1 MAKGSARQVGS
12 ATVEAPTWLRHTLE
26 EIIGQ
31 IRRLLDV
38 SGCAFQIVDFDE
50 GMIRP
55 AAQWFANDEVRS
67 AMSPVLERPYDVHR
81 PGVTEAAIESG
92 DALLIERF
100 DDWEGAEPL
109 TQRLR
114 AELDPTDAQLAL
126 DWYRSSSFISCPV
139 RTAGGRTL
147 GVLALSSR
155 TPQPPLSED
164 DLRVVQVFADLAAL
178 ALERTELLDREERRG
193 REERDLNDASRAVSA
208 SLDLGTVYT
217 TIVEQARL
225 LVGARMVALRR
236 YEPATADLR
245 TVAAAGM
252 SDEGQRRRFS
262 VGEGMIGQVARTGRA
277 YVSDPADADRFA
289 HTFIEREGVGSFV
302 HVPIA
307 LGPRIFGVLTA
318 SHVEPGYFGD
328 PELARL
334 EALARP
340 AAGAIANALDFQR
353 ERRIADALTRG
364 FIPRQ
369 DDIPGFELGLVYEP
383 AGHEVGG
390 GDIFGVWTLPSGALA
405 VLVGDVSGKGLEVAA
420 LSSMV
425 RFFVEARTWD
435 SERPAEVLEQTDRLL
450 RGRLPGGSFVAAF
463 MGVIAGGRL
472 RWANAGHAP
481 PVLLGRA
488 GERVLTATGVPLGVE
503 DEPRYD
509 ERDDPFGPG
518 DVLFAAT
525 DGLIEARR
533 DGVLFGDERLRELLA
548 EHGLRLGPDE
558 LVAAVRREVETW
570 TPDLDD
576 DLVLLALRP
585 SPVIRSEQPGGA
597 ASRALF
603 DEYMALVRERLGD
616 DFMPSE
622 DIFATEGAFDGP
634 GTAWLVLYEDDLPVA
649 CGGLRPIEPRVGEIK
664 RMFVTAA
671 ARRRGHGRALLTE
684 LERRARAA
692 GYERV
697 RLYTTEVL
705 HEARALYE
713 DVGYRHVDAPAVR
726 HRAEDIWLEK
736 RL

>member
-1 MAKGSARQVGS
+1 
-12 ATVEAPTWLRHTLE
+12 VEEPTWLRHTLE

-38 SGCAFQIVDFDE
+38 SGCAFQVVDFEE

-55 AAQWFANDEVRS
+55 AAQWFATDEVRD
-67 AMSPVLERPYDVHR
+67 AMSPVLARPYDVHR

-92 DALLIERF
+92 EALLIERF
-100 DDWEGAEPL
+100 DDWEGAAPL
-109 TQRLR
+109 MARLR
-114 AELDPTDAQLAL
+114 AELDPADAQLAL

-155 TPQPPLSED
+155 TPQPPLRED
-164 DLRVVQVFADLAAL
+164 DLRIVQVFADMAAL

-193 REERDLNDASRAVSA
+193 RDDRELNDAARAVSA
-208 SLDLGTVYT
+208 SLELDTVYE

-225 LVGARMVALRR
+225 IVGARMVALRR

-245 TVAAAGM
+245 TVASIGM

-262 VGEGMIGQVARTGRA
+262 VGEGMIGHVARSGRS
-277 YVSDPADADRFA
+277 YVSHPDDAERFA
-289 HTFIEREGVGSFV
+289 RTFLEREGVGSFV

-318 SHVEPGYFGD
+318 SHSELGHFGEH
-328 PELARL
+328 ELARL

-364 FIPRQ
+364 FVPRQ
-369 DDIPGFELGLVYEP
+369 TGIPGFELGLVYEP

-390 GDIFGVWTLPSGALA
+390 GDIFGVWTLPSGAIA

-435 SERPAEVLEQTDRLL
+435 SERPAEVLAQTDRLL
-450 RGRLPGGSFVAAF
+450 RGRLPSASFVAAF
-463 MGVIAGGRL
+463 MGVIADGRL

-481 PVLLGRA
+481 PVLMGPS
-488 GERVLTATGVPLGVE
+488 GERVLAATGVPLGVE
-503 DEPRYD
+503 DEPRYE
-509 ERDDPFGPG
+509 EREDPFGPG
-518 DVLFAAT
+518 DLLFAAT

-533 DGVLFGDERLRELLA
+533 DGVFFGDERLREILA
-548 EHGLRLGPDE
+548 EHGPRLGPDE
-558 LVAAVRREVETW
+558 LVAMVRRDVAAW
-570 TPDLDD
+570 APDLDD

-585 SPVIRSEQPGGA
+585 SP
-597 ASRALF
+597 
-603 DEYMALVRERLGD
+603 
-616 DFMPSE
+616 
-622 DIFATEGAFDGP
+622 
-634 GTAWLVLYEDDLPVA
+634 
-649 CGGLRPIEPRVGEIK
+649 
-664 RMFVTAA
+664 
-671 ARRRGHGRALLTE
+671 
-684 LERRARAA
+684 
-692 GYERV
+692 
-697 RLYTTEVL
+697 
-705 HEARALYE
+705 
-713 DVGYRHVDAPAVR
+713 
-726 HRAEDIWLEK
+726 
-736 RL
+736 

>member
-1 MAKGSARQVGS
+1 
-12 ATVEAPTWLRHTLE
+12 VEAPTWLRHTLE

-67 AMSPVLERPYDVHR
+67 AMSPVLSRPYDVDR

-92 DALLIERF
+92 EALLIERF
-100 DDWEGAEPL
+100 DDWEGAAPL

-155 TPQPPLSED
+155 TPQQPLGED

-193 REERDLNDASRAVSA
+193 REERELNDAARAVSA
-208 SLDLGTVYT
+208 SIDLGTVYA
-217 TIVEQARL
+217 TIVEQAKL

-245 TVAAAGM
+245 TVAATGM
-252 SDEGQRRRFS
+252 SEEGRRRRFS
-262 VGEGMIGQVARTGRA
+262 VGEGMIGEVARTGRA
-277 YVSDPADADRFA
+277 YVSDPADAHRFA
-289 HTFIEREGVGSFV
+289 QTFIDREGVGSFV

-318 SHVEPGYFGD
+318 SHQEPGHFG
-328 PELARL
+328 EAERERL

-435 SERPAEVLEQTDRLL
+435 SERPAEVLAQTDRLL
-450 RGRLPGGSFVAAF
+450 RGRLPSGSFVAAF

-481 PVLLGRA
+481 PILLGPA
-488 GERVLTATGVPLGVE
+488 GERVLKATGVPLGVD
-503 DEPRYD
+503 DEPRYG
-509 ERDDPFGPG
+509 ERDDAFGTG

-533 DGVLFGDERLRELLA
+533 EGVLFGDERLREVLA
-548 EHGLRLGPDE
+548 EHALRSPPDE
-558 LVAAVRREVETW
+558 LVTIVRREVEAW

-585 SPVIRSEQPGGA
+585 SPIIRSESPAGA
-597 ASRALF
+597 ASQALF

-616 DFMPSE
+616 EFTPSE
-622 DIFATEGAFDGP
+622 DIFATESAFAGP
-634 GTAWLVLYEDDLPVA
+634 GTAWLVLYEHGAPVA
-649 CGGLRPIEPRVGEIK
+649 CGGLRPIDPQVGEIK

-671 ARRRGHGRALLTE
+671 ARGHGHGRALLAE

-705 HEARALYE
+705 HEARALY
-713 DVGYRHVDAPAVR
+713 DAAGYRVIDLPSVVG
-726 HRAEDIWLEK
+726 RAEDVWLEK

>member
-1 MAKGSARQVGS
+1 
-12 ATVEAPTWLRHTLE
+12 VEAPTWLRHTLE

-38 SGCAFQIVDFDE
+38 SGCAFQVVDFEE

-55 AAQWFANDEVRS
+55 AAQWFATDEVRD
-67 AMSPVLERPYDVHR
+67 AMSPVLARPYDVQR

-92 DALLIERF
+92 EALLIERF
-100 DDWEGAEPL
+100 DGWEGAAPL
-109 TQRLR
+109 MERLR
-114 AELDPTDAQLAL
+114 AELDPADAQLAL

-155 TPQPPLSED
+155 TPQPPLRED
-164 DLRVVQVFADLAAL
+164 DLRIVQVFADMAAL

-193 REERDLNDASRAVSA
+193 RDDRELNDAARAVSA
-208 SLDLGTVYT
+208 SLELDVVYT

-225 LVGARMVALRR
+225 IVGARMVALRR

-245 TVAAAGM
+245 TVASIGM

-262 VGEGMIGQVARTGRA
+262 VGEGMIGHVARSGRS
-277 YVSDPADADRFA
+277 YVSHPDDADRFA
-289 HTFIEREGVGSFV
+289 RTFLEREGVGSFV

-318 SHVEPGYFGD
+318 SHSEPGHFGD
-328 PELARL
+328 HELARL

-364 FIPRQ
+364 FVPRQ
-369 DDIPGFELGLVYEP
+369 TGIPGFELGLVYEP

-435 SERPAEVLEQTDRLL
+435 SERPAEVLAQTDRLL
-450 RGRLPGGSFVAAF
+450 RGRLPSASFVAAF
-463 MGVIAGGRL
+463 MGVIADGRL

-481 PVLLGRA
+481 PVLIGPS
-488 GERVLTATGVPLGVE
+488 GERVLAATGVPLGVE
-503 DEPRYD
+503 DEPRYE
-509 ERDDPFGPG
+509 EREDLFGPG
-518 DVLFAAT
+518 DLLFAAT

-533 DGVLFGDERLRELLA
+533 HGVLFGDERLREILA
-548 EHGLRLGPDE
+548 EHGPRLGPDE
-558 LVAAVRREVETW
+558 LVAMVHRDVAAW
-570 TPDLDD
+570 APDLND

-585 SPVIRSEQPGGA
+585 SP
-597 ASRALF
+597 
-603 DEYMALVRERLGD
+603 
-616 DFMPSE
+616 
-622 DIFATEGAFDGP
+622 
-634 GTAWLVLYEDDLPVA
+634 
-649 CGGLRPIEPRVGEIK
+649 
-664 RMFVTAA
+664 
-671 ARRRGHGRALLTE
+671 
-684 LERRARAA
+684 
-692 GYERV
+692 
-697 RLYTTEVL
+697 
-705 HEARALYE
+705 
-713 DVGYRHVDAPAVR
+713 
-726 HRAEDIWLEK
+726 
-736 RL
+736 

>member
-1 MAKGSARQVGS
+1 
-12 ATVEAPTWLRHTLE
+12 VEAPTWLRHTLE

-38 SGCAFQIVDFDE
+38 SGCAFQVVDFEE

-55 AAQWFANDEVRS
+55 AAQWFATDDVRS
-67 AMSPVLERPYDVHR
+67 AMSPVLERPYDADR

-100 DDWEGAEPL
+100 DDWEGAAPL
-109 TQRLR
+109 MERLR
-114 AELDPTDAQLAL
+114 AELDPADAQLAL
-126 DWYRSSSFISCPV
+126 DWYRTSSFISCPV
-139 RTAGGRTL
+139 HTAGGRTL

-155 TPQPPLSED
+155 TPQPPLRED

-193 REERDLNDASRAVSA
+193 REDRELNDAARAVSA
-208 SLDLGTVYT
+208 SIDLDTVYA

-245 TVAAAGM
+245 TVAALGM
-252 SDEGQRRRFS
+252 TDEGARQRFS
-262 VGEGMIGQVARTGRA
+262 VGEGMIGEVARSGRA

-289 HTFIEREGVGSFV
+289 RVFVEREGVGSFV

-318 SHVEPGYFGD
+318 SHSEPGHFGAH
-328 PELARL
+328 ERTRL

-353 ERRIADALTRG
+353 ERRVADALTRG
-364 FIPRQ
+364 FVPRQ
-369 DDIPGFELGLVYEP
+369 TGIPGFELGLVYEP

-405 VLVGDVSGKGLEVAA
+405 VLIGDVSGKGLEVAA

-435 SERPAEVLEQTDRLL
+435 SERPAEVLAQTDRLL
-450 RGRLPGGSFVAAF
+450 RGRLPGSSFVAVF
-463 MGVIAGGRL
+463 MGVISDERL

-481 PVLLGRA
+481 PVLMGPS
-488 GERVLTATGVPLGVE
+488 GERVLSATGVPLGVE
-503 DEPRYD
+503 DEPRYE
-509 ERDDPFGPG
+509 EREDPFGPG
-518 DVLFAAT
+518 DLLFAAT

-533 DGVLFGDERLRELLA
+533 DGVLFGDERLREILA
-548 EHGLRLGPDE
+548 EHGARLGPDE
-558 LVAAVRREVETW
+558 LVATVRREVGVW
-570 TPDLDD
+570 CPDLDD

-585 SPVIRSEQPGGA
+585 SP
-597 ASRALF
+597 
-603 DEYMALVRERLGD
+603 
-616 DFMPSE
+616 
-622 DIFATEGAFDGP
+622 
-634 GTAWLVLYEDDLPVA
+634 
-649 CGGLRPIEPRVGEIK
+649 
-664 RMFVTAA
+664 
-671 ARRRGHGRALLTE
+671 
-684 LERRARAA
+684 
-692 GYERV
+692 
-697 RLYTTEVL
+697 
-705 HEARALYE
+705 
-713 DVGYRHVDAPAVR
+713 
-726 HRAEDIWLEK
+726 
-736 RL
+736 

>member
-1 MAKGSARQVGS
+1 
-12 ATVEAPTWLRHTLE
+12 VEAPTWLRHTLE

-38 SGCAFQIVDFDE
+38 SGCAFQVVDFEE

-55 AAQWFANDEVRS
+55 AAQWFATDDVRS
-67 AMSPVLERPYDVHR
+67 AMSPVLERPYDADR

-100 DDWEGAEPL
+100 DDWEGAAPL
-109 TQRLR
+109 MERLR
-114 AELDPTDAQLAL
+114 AELDPADAQLAL
-126 DWYRSSSFISCPV
+126 DWYRTSSFISCPV

-155 TPQPPLSED
+155 TPQPPLRED

-193 REERDLNDASRAVSA
+193 REDRELNDAARAVSA
-208 SLDLGTVYT
+208 SIDLDTVYA

-245 TVAAAGM
+245 TVAAVGM
-252 SDEGQRRRFS
+252 SDEGRSRRFS
-262 VGEGMIGQVARTGRA
+262 VGEGMIGEVARSGRA

-289 HTFIEREGVGSFV
+289 RVFVEREGIGSFV

-318 SHVEPGYFGD
+318 SHSEPGHFGAH
-328 PELARL
+328 ERTRL

-353 ERRIADALTRG
+353 ERRVADALTRG
-364 FIPRQ
+364 YIPRQ

-435 SERPAEVLEQTDRLL
+435 SERPAQVLAQTDRLL
-450 RGRLPGGSFVAAF
+450 RGRLPGSSFVAAF
-463 MGVIAGGRL
+463 MGVIANGRL

-481 PVLLGRA
+481 PVLVGPS
-488 GERVLTATGVPLGVE
+488 GERVLAATGVPLGVE
-503 DEPRYD
+503 DEPVYE
-509 ERDDPFGPG
+509 EREDPFGPG
-518 DVLFAAT
+518 DLLFAAT

-533 DGVLFGDERLRELLA
+533 DGVLFGDERLREILVA
-548 EHGLRLGPDE
+548 HGARLGPDE
-558 LVAAVRREVETW
+558 LVAAVRREVGVW
-570 TPDLDD
+570 CPDLDD

-585 SPVIRSEQPGGA
+585 SR
-597 ASRALF
+597 
-603 DEYMALVRERLGD
+603 
-616 DFMPSE
+616 
-622 DIFATEGAFDGP
+622 
-634 GTAWLVLYEDDLPVA
+634 
-649 CGGLRPIEPRVGEIK
+649 
-664 RMFVTAA
+664 
-671 ARRRGHGRALLTE
+671 
-684 LERRARAA
+684 
-692 GYERV
+692 
-697 RLYTTEVL
+697 
-705 HEARALYE
+705 
-713 DVGYRHVDAPAVR
+713 
-726 HRAEDIWLEK
+726 
-736 RL
+736 